1 MQTVLFK
8 EVCQCNRLSACRE
21 PVPGGVFVQRRGR
34 GTLGLVQL
42 SLEGREGR
50 GWNVARA
57 VPRVGRLWV
66 WPVSPSGHSE
76 VGCRGEGQLGSTWI
90 PAKALTQSRSW
101 VSEVFLCCCC
111 QATRPRPCLP
121 RFLVHGQRWHCRWEM
136 PDLMSQQVTHKL

>member
-1 MQTVLFK
+1 MTRTSRERLVLCRFLGWFLYTQTHAAADSQAFDGRRGALPGCGSHCEGASGLSVQTVLFK

-50 GWNVARA
+50 GWNVAGA

-76 VGCRGEGQLGSTWI
+76 VGCQGKVSLAAPGS
-90 PAKALTQSRSW
+90 
-101 VSEVFLCCCC
+101 
-111 QATRPRPCLP
+111 LP
-121 RFLVHGQRWHCRWEM
+121 RR
-136 PDLMSQQVTHKL
+136 